1 MTKDPRPPGPTL
13 IRRLTS
19 RPTRRAA
26 FWLYMLALALATY
39 WPDLRI
45 DVPEVKRPDLFLHAA
60 AFGLWTALLL
70 ATGYLGPLTSR
81 RNLCL
86 GTLIGAVHAIANE
99 AAQALPFVRRTA
111 AVDDA
116 LANLAGVAIVCTA
129 WAIASAVSRRR
140 SPPGTSPP

>member
-1 MTKDPRPPGPTL
+1 MMGTDPPGATP

-19 RPTRRAA
+19 RPARRAA

-45 DVPEVKRPDLFLHAA
+45 DVPEVQRPDLILHAA
-60 AFGLWTALLL
+60 AFGLWTLLLL

-81 RNLCL
+81 RNLLL
-86 GTLIGAVHAIANE
+86 GALIGAAHAIINE
-99 AAQALPFVRRTA
+99 WTQALPFVRRHA

-116 LANLAGVAIVCTA
+116 LANLTGVALACAA
-129 WAIASAVSRRR
+129 WAIAVAVIRRR
-140 SPPGTSPP
+140 RWPDQPPP